1 MRFWN
6 GDAQKWAEKQVF
18 VNAGERAKFEDA
30 VARTPA
36 VAALREAAHAVRAGD
51 SRGRYAI
58 ATAFMH
64 AAFCDPFA
72 VTPVY
77 DAFASGWLGGPVPE
91 HAPHCTGLAL
101 PAQFWTDFWA
111 LFDARRQGRVAPG
124 DVTGL
129 VAALGRS
136 LPEGSRVLSEEAAQ
150 EHPKSAEAHTRAM
163 PRKLTLEELAR
174 RPKGSL
180 AADFHALIVA
190 NGFDL
195 EVMDR
200 DALNL
205 ATLPPALRYLNTRI
219 LQMHDVWH
227 LVGGYHFTALHEV
240 AVSAF
245 QLAQFNHGYS
255 AMFLA
260 SAVTGAAFEPTSDS
274 APVLQTIAEAW
285 RHGRETPSL
294 MAIPWEDEWHLP
306 IAELRTQHGI
316 KPFAGSLPPDL
327 FERLKAA

>member
-1 MRFWN
+1 MSRT
-6 GDAQKWAEKQVF
+6 
-18 VNAGERAKFEDA
+18 ERAKFETAAAQPPD
-30 VARTPA
+30 
-36 VAALREAAHAVRAGD
+36 VAAIRDAARAVRAGD
-51 SRGRYAI
+51 SRGRFTLA
-58 ATAFMH
+58 AAFTH

-72 VTPVY
+72 VMPVY
-77 DAFASGWLGGPVPE
+77 DAFAAGWLGGPMPQSAVLD
-91 HAPHCTGLAL
+91 AGLAL
-101 PAQFWTDFWA
+101 PEQFWMDFWE
-111 LFDARRQGRVAPG
+111 LFDARREGRVAPG

-136 LPEGSRVLSEEAAQ
+136 LPLGTRALSEDAART
-150 EHPKSAEAHTRAM
+150 HPKTAGAHMRAM
-163 PRKLTLEELAR
+163 PPKLTLEDLAR
-174 RPKGSL
+174 QPEGSL

-195 EVMDR
+195 EVLDR

-227 LVGGYHFTALHEV
+227 LVGGYRFTALHEV

-260 SAVTGAAFEPTSDS
+260 TAVTGPAFEPASDA

-285 RHGRETPSL
+285 RHGRETPSF
-294 MAIPWEDEWHLP
+294 MAIAWEEEWHLP
-306 IAELRTQHGI
+306 ISALRARHGI
-316 KPFAGSLPPDL
+316 KPFAGSLPSDL
-327 FERLKAA
+327 FERLRAA